1 MKRMWKSPPCILLFI
16 PLLFFLL
23 SCASSG
29 LVKQPESQGG
39 GSIKSAISIFTPGP
53 SDTDLL
59 QMAVNFLG
67 ASGSEANE
75 KQART
80 ALESLIQLH
89 PKSKWKEVATVLLHL
104 LDERK
109 ELVQQVQAERD
120 NLEKLQAE
128 KDLVQ
133 RETEQIKK
141 ENHGLQEKLQAETAR
156 FQQENDQLK
165 KDIERLKSLEIELQH
180 REKLLR

>member
-1 MKRMWKSPPCILLFI
+1 MKSMWTSLSCIFFI
-16 PLLFFLL
+16 IPLFFLL

-29 LVKQPESQGG
+29 PVKQPESQGG
-39 GSIKSAISIFTPGP
+39 GSIKGAMSIFTPGP

-59 QMAVNFLG
+59 QMAVNCLG
-67 ASGSEANE
+67 ASGSETNE

-89 PKSKWKEVATVLLHL
+89 PKSKWRELATVLLKL

-109 ELVQQVQAERD
+109 ELVQQVQAERNMVD
-120 NLEKLQAE
+120 KLQDDE
-128 KDLVQ
+128 DQ
-133 RETEQIKK
+133 SRRETEQLKK
-141 ENHGLQEKLQAETAR
+141 DNHSLQEKLQVETAR

-165 KDIERLKSLEIELQH
+165 KDMERLKSLEIELQQ

>member
-1 MKRMWKSPPCILLFI
+1 MKSMWTSMPCICIII
-16 PLLFFLL
+16 PLFFLL

-29 LVKQPESQGG
+29 PVKQPESQGG
-39 GSIKSAISIFTPGP
+39 GSIKTAMSIFTPGP

-89 PKSKWKEVATVLLHL
+89 PKSKWKELATVLLHL

-109 ELVQQVQAERD
+109 ELALQVRAERD
-120 NLEKLQAE
+120 NVEKLQAE
-128 KDLVQ
+128 KDQIQ
-133 RETEQIKK
+133 RETEQLKK
-141 ENHGLQEKLQAETAR
+141 DNHGIQEKVQAETAR